1 MLFFSGRTNQFPDTI
16 PTCIR
21 LIILFTLQHIRT
33 STVTS
38 TGTFPECCYNMAII
52 NAIGIGR
59 ARGSMG
65 NVTYRTVRGRTI
77 SSLKRGGVDPA
88 TRADGDTLTQF
99 VFGLMA
105 RYASA
110 RAADIEN
117 SFSKTKYGSARN
129 AFMKLN
135 YEGFKNA
142 LESLYQ
148 VGMKAS
154 MITDAQIDEAVH
166 SYATANPM
174 VIVRAKIDGE
184 PTVYLSGV
192 WESNLSFGTISM
204 ASVNSITLADG
215 LVIQK
220 DSVSNG
226 KVLRATLEG
235 FEEVNLVGD
244 GMFIELTKSGDT
256 SDTIIQVNNAE
267 VNQSGENF
275 IVSGAL
281 TSAIDSGTYTNFRVC
296 VRHKEGIGGLSNK
309 VFTNIQVSGSPL

>member
-1 MLFFSGRTNQFPDTI
+1 
-16 PTCIR
+16 
-21 LIILFTLQHIRT
+21 
-33 STVTS
+33 
-38 TGTFPECCYNMAII
+38 
-52 NAIGIGR
+52 
-59 ARGSMG
+59 MG

-135 YEGFKNA
+135 YEGFKKA

-204 ASVNSITLADG
+204 ASVDSITLADG
-215 LVIQK
+215 MTIQK
-220 DSVSNG
+220 DNVSSG
-226 KVLRATLEG
+226 DVLRATLEG
-235 FEEVNLVGD
+235 FEEVTLVGD
-244 GMFIELTKSGDT
+244 GMFIELTKAGDT
-256 SDTIIQVNNAE
+256 SDTIIKVNNAE
-267 VNQSGENF
+267 VNKSGEDF
-275 IVSGAL
+275 IVSGTLAS
-281 TSAIDSGTYTNFRVC
+281 TIDPATYTNFRVC
-296 VRHKEGIGGLSNK
+296 VRHKEGIGQLSNK
-309 VFTNIQVSGSPL
+309 VFKNIQVSGSPL